1 MANFDQF
8 QPDSTQGFD
17 GDYDNDFERVDA
29 DRPLAMSD
37 NPEEDRYASEQPEAQ
52 SQPVPTADLL
62 GSFGESPAASD
73 FSSPAAAD
81 TGFGDFDVDTNV
93 PDTTASGSLGDFDQ
107 LQDFKEKDEE
117 PKPAPVSQPPKPAP
131 APAAAPAPAPAP
143 VSEKPTPSPRSP
155 VSQSVGSL
163 IDLSKLDP
171 RAVDLVYWRDIKKSG
186 VVFGSVLF
194 VLITLSLFSF
204 ISVVAYLLLAA
215 LTVTISFRVYKTVL
229 AAVQKSDEGS
239 PFKPYLEV
247 DVSLSEDQIEAYSK
261 KAVQKVNACTTT
273 LRHLLLVEDIVDSIK
288 FAVVLWL
295 LTYVGAWF
303 NGLTLIILAYIGLFS
318 LPVVYEKYQVQIDD
332 AVGKVQEQI
341 NTALN
346 NIKTKIPWL
355 KKKED

>member
-17 GDYDNDFERVDA
+17 GDYDNDNDFERVDA

-52 SQPVPTADLL
+52 AQSQVPTADLL
-62 GSFGESPAASD
+62 GSFGFGDSPANAAPD
-73 FSSPAAAD
+73 YSSS
-81 TGFGDFDVDTNV
+81 GGDELGGYVDEPNV
-93 PDTTASGSLGDFDQ
+93 PDTTATGSLGDFDH
-107 LQDFKEKDEE
+107 LQEIKQKEKVEE
-117 PKPAPVSQPPKPAP
+117 PKPVSQPPKSSPSP
-131 APAAAPAPAPAP
+131 GAATIA
-143 VSEKPTPSPRSP
+143 EKPTPSPRSQA
-155 VSQSVGSL
+155 SQSVV
-163 IDLSKLDP
+163 
-171 RAVDLVYWRDIKKSG
+171 VDLVYWRDLKKSG
-186 VVFGSVLF
+186 VVFGSILF
-194 VLITLSLFSF
+194 VLIALSLFSF

-239 PFKPYLEV
+239 PFKPYLEI
-247 DVSLSEDQIEAYSK
+247 DVTLSEDQIETYSK
-261 KAVQKVNACTTT
+261 KAVQKVNVCITS
-273 LRHLLLVEDIVDSIK
+273 LRHLLLVEDLVDSIK
-288 FAVVLWL
+288 FAVALWL

-318 LPVVYEKYQVQIDD
+318 LPVVYEKYQAQIDD
-332 AVGKVQEQI
+332 AVGKAQEQI